1 MIRERAESGVRV
13 LILLAIGTMAGAA
26 AFTHV
31 HDLTVAHGQPDWIGW
46 ANAVAVELMAIY
58 LGLEIRARRR
68 AGRPVGLVGVL
79 LIAFALLSLA
89 AQVAEAEPSV
99 WGWIV
104 AAVPSLA
111 FLALVK
117 VVLSSAPA
125 TAAGTRARSAAGRL
139 VRRAAA
145 GRTRAAGSGD
155 AAGISRGAASGRCRP
170 VQPAPGRRDHP
181 MTAPPCPASNPPR
194 PRLLLGRGRG
204 RPAWRCPARSTSSR
218 TSPSSTASA
227 SARSPCAAPT
237 STPA

>member
-1 MIRERAESGVRV
+1 VTRARAESGARL
-13 LILLAIGTMAGAA
+13 LILLAVGVMAGAA

-68 AGRPVGLVGVL
+68 AGRPVGMVGVL
-79 LIAFALLSLA
+79 LVAFALLSLA
-89 AQVAEAEPSV
+89 AQVAEAEPSI

-125 TAAGTRARSAAGRL
+125 VL
-139 VRRAAA
+139 
-145 GRTRAAGSGD
+145 
-155 AAGISRGAASGRCRP
+155 
-170 VQPAPGRRDHP
+170 
-181 MTAPPCPASNPPR
+181 PASEPDQPQVDWYDGPEQAEPVPP
-194 PRLLLGRGRG
+194 
-204 RPAWRCPARSTSSR
+204 
-218 TSPSSTASA
+218 
-227 SARSPCAAPT
+227 AAVMPPT
-237 STPA
+237 SAPVLPPLSVAQPNRPQVVGIIR

>member
-1 MIRERAESGVRV
+1 MIRHRAETAVRV
-13 LILLAIGTMAGAA
+13 VILLAIGAMAGAA

-68 AGRPVGLVGVL
+68 TGRPVGLVGVL
-79 LIAFALLSLA
+79 LVAFALLSLA

-117 VVLSSAPA
+117 VVLSSNPVVPEPVLVDDWAPVEPEPA
-125 TAAGTRARSAAGRL
+125 TAETTEPEPEQVDDMPAPVAVA
-139 VRRAAA
+139 
-145 GRTRAAGSGD
+145 
-155 AAGISRGAASGRCRP
+155 RP
-170 VQPAPGRRDHP
+170 VPSAVL
-181 MTAPPCPASNPPR
+181 PPR
-194 PRLLLGRGRG
+194 SVVQPN
-204 RPAWRCPARSTSSR
+204 RPAVVGIIR
-218 TSPSSTASA
+218 
-227 SARSPCAAPT
+227 
-237 STPA
+237 

>member
-1 MIRERAESGVRV
+1 VKRHRAENAARL
-13 LILLAIGTMAGAA
+13 LILLAIGGMAGAA

-68 AGRPVGLVGVL
+68 AGRPVGFVAVLLVG
-79 LIAFALLSLA
+79 FAVLSLA

-125 TAAGTRARSAAGRL
+125 TRPADPEPVTVEPVTARGD
-139 VRRAAA
+139 V
-145 GRTRAAGSGD
+145 GQEPD
-155 AAGISRGAASGRCRP
+155 AAPEPLVYAPVAVRQSGA
-170 VQPAPGRRDHP
+170 VL
-181 MTAPPCPASNPPR
+181 PP
-194 PRLLLGRGRG
+194 LGVVH
-204 RPAWRCPARSTSSR
+204 PARAGGGR
-218 TSPSSTASA
+218 
-227 SARSPCAAPT
+227 
-237 STPA
+237 

>member
-1 MIRERAESGVRV
+1 MIRQRAENAVRL
-13 LILLAIGTMAGAA
+13 LILLAIGGMAGAA

-31 HDLTVAHGQPDWIGW
+31 HDLTVAHGQPGWIGW

-68 AGRPVGLVGVL
+68 AGRPVGFVAVL
-79 LIAFALLSLA
+79 LVAFAVLSLA

-125 TAAGTRARSAAGRL
+125 TPTPVDLEPVAVEPVTT
-139 VRRAAA
+139 VRNLEPEPE
-145 GRTRAAGSGD
+145 
-155 AAGISRGAASGRCRP
+155 AASVRMPEP
-170 VQPAPGRRDHP
+170 VVYAPVPLRQNGSVL
-181 MTAPPCPASNPPR
+181 PP
-194 PRLLLGRGRG
+194 LGVVH
-204 RPAWRCPARSTSSR
+204 PARTGGSR
-218 TSPSSTASA
+218 
-227 SARSPCAAPT
+227 
-237 STPA
+237 

>member
-1 MIRERAESGVRV
+1 MFRQRAESAVKV
-13 LILLAIGTMAGAA
+13 LILLAIGGMAGAA

-58 LGLEIRARRR
+58 LGLEIRSRRR
-68 AGRPVGLVGVL
+68 AGRPVGFVAVLLVG
-79 LIAFALLSLA
+79 FAILSLA

-125 TAAGTRARSAAGRL
+125 VAPPATVDKQAPEVVDEPDPVPVPVMVDPEPVRQREPVVYAPVPAGPARPGSSTVLPPLGVVHPA
-139 VRRAAA
+139 
-145 GRTRAAGSGD
+145 RTV
-155 AAGISRGAASGRCRP
+155 GAAR
-170 VQPAPGRRDHP
+170 
-181 MTAPPCPASNPPR
+181 
-194 PRLLLGRGRG
+194 
-204 RPAWRCPARSTSSR
+204 
-218 TSPSSTASA
+218 
-227 SARSPCAAPT
+227 
-237 STPA
+237 

>member
-1 MIRERAESGVRV
+1 MRHRAESVARV
-13 LILLAIGTMAGAA
+13 LILLAIGGMAGAA

-68 AGRPVGLVGVL
+68 NGRPVGLVGVL
-79 LIAFALLSLA
+79 LVGFALLSLA

-125 TAAGTRARSAAGRL
+125 TPE
-139 VRRAAA
+139 AAA
-145 GRTRAAGSGD
+145 DRA
-155 AAGISRGAASGRCRP
+155 P
-170 VQPAPGRRDHP
+170 VELVTAVDEQPDPEP
-181 MTAPPCPASNPPR
+181 E
-194 PRLLLGRGRG
+194 
-204 RPAWRCPARSTSSR
+204 PARQPEPSTHLPVPVV
-218 TSPSSTASA
+218 TSESVPSAVRPPLGVVRA
-227 SARSPCAAPT
+227 DRPQVVGIVR
-237 STPA
+237 

>member
-1 MIRERAESGVRV
+1 VTWQRAETV
-13 LILLAIGTMAGAA
+13 LRLVILLAIGSMAGAA

-31 HDLTVAHGQPDWIGW
+31 HDLSVAHGQPHWIGW

-68 AGRPVGLVGVL
+68 AGRPVGFVSVLLVG
-79 LIAFALLSLA
+79 FALLSLA

-125 TAAGTRARSAAGRL
+125 VPAGPAASATAANTADRVRVDQADAVDQVPPDDNDPSPDDVERPAVVEPARIAGHASVL
-139 VRRAAA
+139 PPLGVVQPRRANGMVV
-145 GRTRAAGSGD
+145 GR
-155 AAGISRGAASGRCRP
+155 
-170 VQPAPGRRDHP
+170 
-181 MTAPPCPASNPPR
+181 
-194 PRLLLGRGRG
+194 
-204 RPAWRCPARSTSSR
+204 
-218 TSPSSTASA
+218 
-227 SARSPCAAPT
+227 
-237 STPA
+237 

>member
-1 MIRERAESGVRV
+1 MSRDRIESAVRL

-31 HDLTVAHGQPDWIGW
+31 HDLSVAHGQPHWIGW

-68 AGRPVGLVGVL
+68 NGRPVGFVGVL
-79 LIAFALLSLA
+79 LVAFALLSLA

-125 TAAGTRARSAAGRL
+125 TAPAPEPAQSQADRYDEPEQAEPSAVMPPASVSVL
-139 VRRAAA
+139 PP
-145 GRTRAAGSGD
+145 
-155 AAGISRGAASGRCRP
+155 RGA
-170 VQPAPGRRDHP
+170 VQPDRRQVVGII
-181 MTAPPCPASNPPR
+181 R
-194 PRLLLGRGRG
+194 
-204 RPAWRCPARSTSSR
+204 
-218 TSPSSTASA
+218 
-227 SARSPCAAPT
+227 
-237 STPA
+237 

>member
-1 MIRERAESGVRV
+1 MSQRTESAVRL

-31 HDLTVAHGQPDWIGW
+31 HDLSVAHGQPHWIGW

-68 AGRPVGLVGVL
+68 AGRPVGLVGSL
-79 LIAFALLSLA
+79 LVAFALLSLA

-117 VVLSSAPA
+117 VVLSNAPVTLPAVEPDQPTAYQYEEPEQAATDVEPVRPADPTPSVVAAPA
-125 TAAGTRARSAAGRL
+125 AVL
-139 VRRAAA
+139 
-145 GRTRAAGSGD
+145 
-155 AAGISRGAASGRCRP
+155 
-170 VQPAPGRRDHP
+170 
-181 MTAPPCPASNPPR
+181 PPR
-194 PRLLLGRGRG
+194 GVVQSN
-204 RPAWRCPARSTSSR
+204 RPHVVGIIR
-218 TSPSSTASA
+218 
-227 SARSPCAAPT
+227 
-237 STPA
+237 

>member
-1 MIRERAESGVRV
+1 MTRHRAESAVRLV
-13 LILLAIGTMAGAA
+13 ILLAIGGMAGAA

-79 LIAFALLSLA
+79 LVAFALLSLS
-89 AQVAEAEPSV
+89 AQVAEAEPSF

-117 VVLSSAPA
+117 VVLSTAPA
-125 TAAGTRARSAAGRL
+125 APPAPEPDQPPADWAYEVSDQVVTGPEPQRPAEPAVSASSAQPASAAVL
-139 VRRAAA
+139 PARAV
-145 GRTRAAGSGD
+145 
-155 AAGISRGAASGRCRP
+155 
-170 VQPAPGRRDHP
+170 VQP
-181 MTAPPCPASNPPR
+181 NR
-194 PRLLLGRGRG
+194 PQVVGIVR
-204 RPAWRCPARSTSSR
+204 
-218 TSPSSTASA
+218 
-227 SARSPCAAPT
+227 
-237 STPA
+237 

>member
-1 MIRERAESGVRV
+1 MNRERAESGVRLV
-13 LILLAIGTMAGAA
+13 ILLAIGAMAGAA

-31 HDLTVAHGQPDWIGW
+31 HDLTVAHGQPHWIGW

-68 AGRPVGLVGVL
+68 DNRPVGLVGVL
-79 LIAFALLSLA
+79 LVAFALLSLA

-125 TAAGTRARSAAGRL
+125 VPTAPEPDQPQGDWYDEPQPAEPVPPAPVMPPASAAVLPPPGVVHPNRPQ
-139 VRRAAA
+139 VV
-145 GRTRAAGSGD
+145 
-155 AAGISRGAASGRCRP
+155 GIIR
-170 VQPAPGRRDHP
+170 
-181 MTAPPCPASNPPR
+181 
-194 PRLLLGRGRG
+194 
-204 RPAWRCPARSTSSR
+204 
-218 TSPSSTASA
+218 
-227 SARSPCAAPT
+227 
-237 STPA
+237 

>member
-1 MIRERAESGVRV
+1 MIRARAESGARL
-13 LILLAIGTMAGAA
+13 LILLAVGIMAGAA

-79 LIAFALLSLA
+79 LVAFALLSLA
-89 AQVAEAEPSV
+89 AQVAEAEPSI

-117 VVLSSAPA
+117 VVLSSASA
-125 TAAGTRARSAAGRL
+125 T
-139 VRRAAA
+139 
-145 GRTRAAGSGD
+145 
-155 AAGISRGAASGRCRP
+155 P
-170 VQPAPGRRDHP
+170 PAPEPSQPQADWYDEP
-181 MTAPPCPASNPPR
+181 EQVEPAPP
-194 PRLLLGRGRG
+194 
-204 RPAWRCPARSTSSR
+204 
-218 TSPSSTASA
+218 
-227 SARSPCAAPT
+227 APVVPT
-237 STPA
+237 TPAAVLPPLGVAQPSRPQVVGIIR

>member
-13 LILLAIGTMAGAA
+13 LILLVVGTMAGAA

-68 AGRPVGLVGVL
+68 TGRPVGLVGVL

-117 VVLSSAPA
+117 VVLSSAPT
-125 TAAGTRARSAAGRL
+125 TA
-139 VRRAAA
+139 
-145 GRTRAAGSGD
+145 
-155 AAGISRGAASGRCRP
+155 
-170 VQPAPGRRDHP
+170 PAPEPDQPQGDWYDEP
-181 MTAPPCPASNPPR
+181 QPVELAPPTPVMPPASVAVLPPIKAIQPNR
-194 PRLLLGRGRG
+194 PQVVGIIR
-204 RPAWRCPARSTSSR
+204 
-218 TSPSSTASA
+218 
-227 SARSPCAAPT
+227 
-237 STPA
+237 

>member
-1 MIRERAESGVRV
+1 MNRHRIESAVRL
-13 LILLAIGTMAGAA
+13 LILLAIGGMAGAA

-31 HDLTVAHGQPDWIGW
+31 HDLSVAHGQPHWIGW

-68 AGRPVGLVGVL
+68 AGRPVGFVGVL
-79 LIAFALLSLA
+79 LVAFALLSLA

-125 TAAGTRARSAAGRL
+125 EPEQNQPQTERYEVPEPVTTDIEPVRPAEPAPPVVPAPVAVLPARG
-139 VRRAAA
+139 V
-145 GRTRAAGSGD
+145 
-155 AAGISRGAASGRCRP
+155 
-170 VQPAPGRRDHP
+170 VQP
-181 MTAPPCPASNPPR
+181 NR
-194 PRLLLGRGRG
+194 PHVVGIIR
-204 RPAWRCPARSTSSR
+204 
-218 TSPSSTASA
+218 
-227 SARSPCAAPT
+227 
-237 STPA
+237 

>member
-1 MIRERAESGVRV
+1 MTLESVARLG
-13 LILLAIGTMAGAA
+13 ILLAIGGMAGAA

-79 LIAFALLSLA
+79 LVGFALLSLA

-117 VVLSSAPA
+117 VVLSS
-125 TAAGTRARSAAGRL
+125 
-139 VRRAAA
+139 
-145 GRTRAAGSGD
+145 
-155 AAGISRGAASGRCRP
+155 
-170 VQPAPGRRDHP
+170 
-181 MTAPPCPASNPPR
+181 
-194 PRLLLGRGRG
+194 
-204 RPAWRCPARSTSSR
+204 
-218 TSPSSTASA
+218 
-227 SARSPCAAPT
+227 
-237 STPA
+237 TPAVAVEPEEETPIVDVEPESVVPQPISVRPPGSAILPPLGIIQPTRMAEVTR